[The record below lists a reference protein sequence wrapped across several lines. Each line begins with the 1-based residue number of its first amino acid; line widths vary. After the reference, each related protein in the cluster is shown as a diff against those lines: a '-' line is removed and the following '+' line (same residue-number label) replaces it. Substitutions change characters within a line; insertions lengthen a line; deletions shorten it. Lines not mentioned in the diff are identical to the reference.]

1 MSTRE
6 KRIHAP
12 HVEPAGDVIR
22 GRREQRTIHDVARR
36 AKVSV
41 GTVSKALNNKGRL
54 RQETRERIIA
64 VARAIVHLSRLF
76 ESKFVKMKSDFRT
89 SAGSLTPG

>member
-1 MSTRE
+1 MITRE
-6 KRIHAP
+6 KRIHTQPA
-12 HVEPAGDVIR
+12 EPTDDGTR
-22 GRREQRTIHDVARR
+22 GQREQRTIHDVARR

-64 VARAIVHLSRLF
+64 AAKAIDYRPNDL
-76 ESKFVKMKSDFRT
+76 
-89 SAGSLTPG
+89 A

>member
-6 KRIHAP
+6 KRIHTPRA
-12 HVEPAGDVIR
+12 EPTDDGIR

-41 GTVSKALNNKGRL
+41 GTVSKALNKN
-54 RQETRERIIA
+54 
-64 VARAIVHLSRLF
+64 S
-76 ESKFVKMKSDFRT
+76 
-89 SAGSLTPG
+89 